1 MRQLFYTIPIY
12 AFWLMVLVA
21 GWSRLEL
28 KLWRRRA
35 LRHLAK
41 WSEAVADKDKHK
53 ADFHYHQWQGMYAQ
67 DKAWFD
73 QHAENR

>member
-1 MRQLFYTIPIY
+1 MRLFFTIPIY
-12 AFWLMVLVA
+12 VFWIVLFIA
-21 GWSRLEL
+21 LWSRIE
-28 KLWRRRA
+28 LWRWRQRA
-35 LRHLAK
+35 WKHLDK
-41 WSEAVADKDKHK
+41 WSEAVGAEDQTK